1 MKLRESPRDRL
12 KTVTLGLLAHKSGP
26 NVVAGIALGALLQAI
41 AGFSP
46 WWWPL
51 LTGAV
56 WALWILVYALADEVK
71 AQIEERKNQLLS
83 PESEYYGI
91 E

>member
-1 MKLRESPRDRL
+1 MKLKESPRDRI

-26 NVVAGIALGALLQAI
+26 NVVAGIALGGILQVI

-46 WWWPL
+46 WWWAA
-51 LTGAV
+51 LTTAV
-56 WALWILVYALADEVK
+56 WIAWILVYAVADEIQQ
-71 AQIEERKNQLLS
+71 QIEERKNQLLA
-83 PESEYYGI
+83 PESRYYGI